1 MKNSSNVIDNNLYVS
16 DKTEELNSGFA
27 KTKIDSNIDN
37 KIVILI
43 KDLFQFGSII
53 FNMSELSSTQFA
65 FDNAVNLFKD
75 NNLKESIEQLE
86 EILKVYP
93 NNFESLD
100 LLSTVFIK
108 GNNPKEAIKYVN
120 KCLQLDKSNKKHLEL
135 RYKIL
140 TYLGDHTSA
149 LKSLENL
156 ESL

>member
-86 EILKVYP
+86 EILNIHPSNLKAL
-93 NNFESLD
+93 SL
-100 LLSTVFIK
+100 LLDINIK
-108 GNNPKEAIKYVN
+108 LNRAEKALKIIKKLIKQMKKFLVIV
-120 KCLQLDKSNKKHLEL
+120 LRQLLEL
-135 RYKIL
+135 FL
-140 TYLGDHTSA
+140 LMD
-149 LKSLENL
+149 L
-156 ESL
+156 